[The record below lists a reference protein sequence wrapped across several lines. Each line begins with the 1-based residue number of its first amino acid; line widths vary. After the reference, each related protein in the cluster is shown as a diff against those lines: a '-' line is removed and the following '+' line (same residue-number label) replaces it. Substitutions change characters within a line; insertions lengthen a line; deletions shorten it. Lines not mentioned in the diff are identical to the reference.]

1 MMKRLLLF
9 CAVMA
14 FSVALIAQAVP
25 QFEKDYHPVACSG
38 RVPTDFVR
46 YCSDDVKKCDGSYKA
61 LFSSGL
67 ILYGT
72 PMNAYVDAVADRVLA
87 SAPELRKRLRFYVL
101 RSTSVNA
108 CAYENGVILVNTG
121 LLAQLQNESELAFIL
136 AHEIIHIEEG
146 HIRAEREAAK
156 KEKRK
161 AKKDD
166 EPFLVL
172 TAQTRSREHE
182 TEADRLAFSRYF
194 SKTSYSYE
202 SLDGVFDVLQYSY
215 LPFDEIP
222 FNRRFVEADC
232 YHFPDEYFLAT
243 VTPVR
248 AREDYV
254 DTLSS
259 HPNLKKRREW
269 VRSQVAVA
277 NNSGRSEFLQPEALF
292 REIRDMARF
301 ECIDLWLTH
310 HEYADASYNS
320 YVMAQTYTDNRFLR
334 RAFGMSL
341 YGIAVHKENS
351 QLEDVVPQYKEVEG
365 QKQQVCHFFRKCRTQ
380 ELFLLALRFAWQGSL
395 YDTGDPF
402 LRTVSDR
409 IIQNMVKD
417 NKLNYSN
424 YCDYPMDYIPTPLE
438 QADQQTEEAVSGN
451 KYDRL
456 RQNEARRPKVLP
468 SEKFTTQN
476 YMLADLRQNPAFWN
490 HVDSV
495 RATMEDDAVLDKV
508 TFQRNPELRKPLVI
522 WNPAYFK
529 LRLGAKNYVQKGSA
543 MEKVIRHNC
552 KRLKIDVSD
561 FNSDSLLLSSAES
574 YNHYCKLQNWYY
586 DYLSAAG
593 TDMLYY
599 QMEGIGAACAA
610 AGSDNFCL
618 FHAYSYPDRFI
629 FRYIWYPFIAAVLV
643 PLASLV
649 AAAHFFAFEYDTKA
663 NFSVINMTSSNVLYS
678 SSLDASA
685 EQTDAY
691 IHDFIFQSLN
701 DVKTLRK

>member
-1 MMKRLLLF
+1 MRKFLAL

-14 FSVALIAQAVP
+14 FAVALLAQPVP
-25 QFEKDYHPVACSG
+25 RFEKDYHTVACTG
-38 RVPTDFVR
+38 PVPADFTR
-46 YCSDDVKKCDGSYKA
+46 YCSGEVKKCDANYRA

-72 PMNAYVDAVADRVLA
+72 PLNNYVDAVADRVLA
-87 SAPELRKRLRFYVL
+87 SAPELRKQLRFYVL
-101 RSTSVNA
+101 RSTDVNA

-136 AHEIIHIEEG
+136 AHEVIHIEEG

-156 KEKRK
+156 KERRK
-161 AKKDD
+161 VKNSDGL
-166 EPFLVL
+166 FTGL

-202 SLDGVFDVLQYSY
+202 ALDGVFDVLQYSY

-222 FNRRFVEADC
+222 FNRRFVEAAC
-232 YHFPDEYFLAT
+232 YHFPDEYFLAA

-259 HPNLKKRREW
+259 HPNLQKRREW
-269 VRSQVAVA
+269 VRTQVAVA
-277 NNSGRSEFLQPEALF
+277 NNSGRSDFLQPEALF

-310 HEYADASYNS
+310 HEYADAFYNS
-320 YVMAQTYTDNRFLR
+320 YVMAQTYPDNNFLR
-334 RAFGMSL
+334 RAFSMSL
-341 YGIAVHKENS
+341 YGIAMHKENS
-351 QLEDVVPQYKEVEG
+351 QIEEVVPRHKGVEG
-365 QKQQVCHFFRKCRTQ
+365 QKQQVCHFLYKCRTP
-380 ELFLLALRFAWQGSL
+380 ELYLLALRFAWQGSIL
-395 YDTGDPF
+395 ASDGTF
-402 LRTVSDR
+402 NRTVADR
-409 IIQNMVKD
+409 IIQSLIKN
-417 NKLNYSN
+417 NKLNYNN
-424 YCDYPMDYIPTPLE
+424 YSDYPMDYIPTPIE
-438 QADQQTEEAVSGN
+438 QAERQNEEAVSGN

-456 RQNEARRPKVLP
+456 RQGGANRPTVLP

-476 YMLADLRQNPAFWN
+476 YMLADLRENPAFWN
-490 HVDSV
+490 HIDSV
-495 RATMEDDAVLDKV
+495 RATMEDDAVMGQITSV
-508 TFQRNPELRKPLVI
+508 RNPELRKPLVI
-522 WNPAYFK
+522 WNPAYYK
-529 LRLGAKNYVQKGSA
+529 LRLGAKSYVQKGECV
-543 MEKVIRHNC
+543 EKVIRRTC
-552 KRLKIDVSD
+552 KRLKISVS
-561 FNSDSLLLSSAES
+561 NVNTDSLLLASAES

-586 DYLSAAG
+586 DYLSASS

-599 QMEGIGAACAA
+599 QMDGIAAACAA

-643 PLASLV
+643 PLASPV

-663 NFSVINMTSSNVLYS
+663 NLSVINMPSSKILYNS
-678 SSLDASA
+678 NLDASA

-691 IHDFIFQSLN
+691 IHDFIYQSLN
-701 DVKTLRK
+701 DVKTIGK